1 MKGAQQWFPLGQI
14 TFHVPK
20 RGSNLSVHGS
30 YLVFLASRGVLTFTQ
45 VSIQGKI
52 LKMHFH
58 MGRALELQGMITSRS
73 GYNKLEVLALYDLV
87 T

>member
-1 MKGAQQWFPLGQI
+1 M
-14 TFHVPK
+14 VPSRSNHFSCAKK
-20 RGSNLSVHGS
+20 RGQQPVRACS
-30 YLVFLASRGVLTFTQ
+30 YLVFLTSCGVHTFTW

-52 LKMHFH
+52 LKMRFH

-73 GYNKLEVLALYDLV
+73 GYNEFEVLALYDLV